1 MKKTITG
8 FIVMLLILTLIFTS
22 CNTSGSS
29 ETETEKVWKPGDYEE
44 FYSGEEKTSAVNE
57 PISENSDFE
66 DKKDSVIQALKNG
79 YEGRT
84 LKLKNNASDEKS
96 TTFDAY
102 DSKDRLMTQVVVVHE
117 KSDNGKNYDMGVYSF
132 VENFNV
138 LDTFEND
145 PWLFEATFVV
155 NAFAAAF
162 YINEVT
168 DKTTSPETMY
178 EMFSRLSAGDNIQ
191 AYKSNDGQQSYACLY
206 FTVCGVEC
214 LYVSYFTGIVVACD
228 AGIDVIV
235 EKLGLTENNRVNSSD
250 VSSEANSDKQVS
262 TEEVGSFAESVE
274 LTTKREEPTTKKEPT
289 TVWEP
294 STQSSHI
301 HSFVNHEGKK
311 ATCTESG
318 YSSYKTCSC
327 GYSNYSEI
335 PALGHDYALYE
346 TKKPTCETEGY
357 EVYRCVNCSDNY
369 KNTKKALG
377 HNYKE
382 ATCAAPKTC
391 RNCGVSVGIPAG
403 HSMNLTECENCDF
416 VDYSPIVF
424 SSSTVSRENSST
436 YHTTGNVKTYI
447 EDGDVTVSIDKNGR
461 CKVRFAEYSFDF
473 TLGEQKHVVI
483 GDREYY
489 KFSILFNGKPI
500 DVDDEMIFYPNEK
513 CRLSVGSFYHGFG
526 DVQDMFPDLE
536 RFFIEVVI
544 D

>member
-1 MKKTITG
+1 MKKTISG

-22 CNTSGSS
+22 CNTSGSN

-178 EMFSRLSAGDNIQ
+178 EMFSRLSGGDNIQ

-214 LYVSYFTGIVVACD
+214 LYVNYFTGLVVACD
-228 AGIDVIV
+228 AGIDAIV
-235 EKLGLTENNRVNSSD
+235 EKLGLTENNKVNSSD

-274 LTTKREEPTTKKEPT
+274 PTTKREEPTTKKEPT

-294 STQSSHI
+294 STEAMHI
-301 HSFVNHEGKK
+301 HSYVNHEGKK

-327 GYSNYSEI
+327 GYTDYSEI
-335 PALGHDYALYE
+335 PAMGHDYALVE
-346 TKKPTCETEGY
+346 IKNPTCEEEGY
-357 EVYRCVNCSDNY
+357 EKYSCVNCNDSY
-369 KNTKKALG
+369 KNSERALG
-377 HNYKE
+377 HDFSE
-382 ATCAAPKTC
+382 ATCVAPKTC
-391 RNCGVSVGIPAG
+391 ANCGKTEGIVSDHVMSYA
-403 HSMNLTECENCDF
+403 ECKYCDYK
-416 VDYSPIVF
+416 DYSCFAF
-424 SSSTVSRENSST
+424 SSNEFCYLSWYRVLPDNTAVNL
-436 YHTTGNVKTYI
+436 
-447 EDGDVTVSIDKNGR
+447 EDGEASITIDKNGNG
-461 CKVRFAEYSFDF
+461 KIKFADYSFTF
-473 TLGEQKHVVI
+473 KLGKQRVESYFPGQSVAIFSVI
-483 GDREYY
+483 V
-489 KFSILFNGKPI
+489 NGNEI
-500 DVDDEMIFYPNEK
+500 GGYDDEGITFVGDDRCMVNFHEAECDALGPEFSDISQIKFDFYMN
-513 CRLSVGSFYHGFG
+513 
-526 DVQDMFPDLE
+526 
-536 RFFIEVVI
+536 
-544 D
+544 